1 MKKILQISN
10 YYPPHIGGIEQTA
23 KDIVNSCSQ
32 DFQIK
37 TLCFNGNKGT
47 IDDNYNGA
55 DVVRVN
61 IDKMAGSQQLSFDFG
76 KTLKK
81 VMNEYKPDIV
91 IFNYP
96 NPFQAHYLK
105 KYLKHKTFK
114 FIIWWH
120 LDITKQKLLAKLFT
134 SQNKFL
140 LNKADKIVATSPNY
154 IKGSKWLSQHNDKCV
169 VIPSC
174 VDEIRMQ
181 YSDDSIK
188 KSIEIKNKYNNKH
201 IIFSCGR
208 HVEYKGIKY
217 LVEAS
222 KYLNN
227 DYKILIGGQGAL
239 TDSLKKEALG
249 DSKIEFLGR
258 ISDDDLKAY
267 LLASDIFAFPSITKN
282 EAFGL
287 SLAEALYYGKPA
299 VTFTIE
305 GSGVNFVNLNNVT
318 GLEVANKDSKA
329 LSEAIVKILEDKELY
344 ASLSE
349 NAKKRTKEL
358 LSFSKFKENVLN
370 LLKNL

>member
-227 DYKILIGGQGAL
+227 DYKILIGGKGPL

-258 ISDDDLKAY
+258 ISDEDLKAY